1 MNLTLKVWRQA
12 NADAKGKMETYQ
24 MSEVSPDMSFLEMM
38 DVLNEE
44 LIEKGIDPVAF
55 DHDCREGICGM
66 CSMFINGEAHGPD
79 RLITTCQLHM
89 RKFKDGDT
97 ITIEPFRAKAFPVIK
112 DLTVDRSSFDR
123 IQQAGGFVSVNTS
136 GNTQDA
142 NAIPIDKHDAD
153 KAFDAAACI
162 GCGACVATCKNA
174 SAMLFVSAKV
184 SQYALL
190 PQGKVE
196 ATDRVLNMVN
206 QMDEEGFG
214 NCTNTGACEVECP
227 KGISLENIARMNREY
242 LYASLKGPQPNIS
255 RDIGKGRR
263 KEGRGQHFALE
274 ANVENS
280 SPFRK

>member
-1 MNLTLKVWRQA
+1 MNLTLKIWRQA
-12 NADAKGKMETYQ
+12 NADATGSIEIYPI
-24 MSEVSPDMSFLEMM
+24 ENVSPDMSFLEMM
-38 DVLNEE
+38 DVLNEQ
-44 LIEKGIDPVAF
+44 LIGQGIDPVAF

-66 CSMFINGEAHGPD
+66 CSMYINGEAHGPD
-79 RLITTCQLHM
+79 RLVTTCQLHM

-97 ITIEPFRAKAFPVIK
+97 ITIEPFRANAFPVVK
-112 DLTVDRSSFDR
+112 DLAVDRSAFDR
-123 IQQAGGFVSVNTS
+123 IQHAGGFVSVNTS

-153 KAFDAAACI
+153 KAFDAATCI

-196 ATDRVLNMVN
+196 ASDRVLNMVK

-242 LYASLKGPQPNIS
+242 LSASLKG
-255 RDIGKGRR
+255 
-263 KEGRGQHFALE
+263 
-274 ANVENS
+274 
-280 SPFRK
+280 